1 MDAHFAVSF
10 QIQNLRHPHPRKVP
24 GSTQKWQEGIG
35 VALTHR
41 PGIWLNEE
49 VLEYPLVIDQYELGM
64 SLLLLQNA
72 SPVAE
77 IDEEPVEDAFDHFMK
92 PNQR

>member
-35 VALTHR
+35 VALTFAGTIR
-41 PGIWLNEE
+41 PSETDPPRKIGLRTPT
-49 VLEYPLVIDQYELGM
+49 VSFHPPLAPGETDSKFQ
-64 SLLLLQNA
+64 
-72 SPVAE
+72 
-77 IDEEPVEDAFDHFMK
+77 
-92 PNQR
+92 

>member
-35 VALTHR
+35 VALTEVRALASQDKNGGKRWLEVRDYNKDEFREAWHR
-41 PGIWLNEE
+41 
-49 VLEYPLVIDQYELGM
+49 LVRI
-64 SLLLLQNA
+64 SL
-72 SPVAE
+72 
-77 IDEEPVEDAFDHFMK
+77 
-92 PNQR
+92 